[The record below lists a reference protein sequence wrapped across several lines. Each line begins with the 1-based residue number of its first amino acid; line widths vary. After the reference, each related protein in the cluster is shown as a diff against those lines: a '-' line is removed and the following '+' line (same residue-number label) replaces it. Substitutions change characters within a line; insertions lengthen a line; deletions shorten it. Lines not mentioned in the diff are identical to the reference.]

1 MTLRTLCDIARR
13 LEASAPKADQLL
25 FKADGAW
32 RPIDTTTFLRRIGDL
47 ARGLRGLGVVPGDR
61 VAILSENR
69 PEWTLADHAIL
80 MAGAAGVPIYPT
92 LLPDQIAFILQDS
105 GAKALFVSTPALRAR
120 VEAHRSRLAD
130 LKHVIG
136 FEPRGALPAGV
147 LALAD
152 LEALGERGRAPGS
165 AALPPPGNPENLGAS
180 TPADLASVIYT
191 SGTTGRPKGVMLSH
205 GNFAHNVSAS
215 CDAIPF
221 ESSDVCLSVL
231 PLSHVYERMVEF
243 CYLWRGATI
252 AYAESIESL
261 AACLTEVRP
270 TIVCAV
276 PRLFEKMYQRL
287 LDRSVA
293 LPRPRRFLFNWGMA
307 TAAAWGASQRRAGGP
322 ENPPGPG
329 FWLRARHA
337 LAARLVYSAILER
350 FGGRLRFFVSGSA
363 PLSPALAEIL
373 GGIGL
378 RIIEG
383 YGMTECAPV
392 IAVNRLDRICIGS
405 VGPPIDGIEVRLAPD
420 GEIEARGASVM
431 SGYWNDPAS
440 TRETLRD
447 GWLLTGDI
455 GRFDAHGCLV
465 ITDRKK
471 EVLKTSGGKM
481 VAPQPIENLLRA
493 DRFIAQ
499 AVVLG
504 DRRNFIAALIVPDFE
519 MLRSYALHKGLGI
532 IEPADLL
539 KDPRVLDL
547 FARRVA
553 AINETLARFERVR
566 RFRLLDRD
574 FTAEAGELTPT
585 LKPRRKV
592 IEERYRKAIEDL
604 YAGPPPAVEEE
615 AARAGAGS
623 RA

>member
-1 MTLRTLCDIARR
+1 VTLRTLCDIARR
-13 LEASAPKADQLL
+13 LEAAPPKADQLL
-25 FKADGAW
+25 FKHDGAW
-32 RPIDTTTFLRRIGDL
+32 RPIDTVTFLRRVADL
-47 ARGLRGLGVVPGDR
+47 ARGLRALGVVPGDR

-80 MAGAAGVPIYPT
+80 LAGGAGVPIYPT
-92 LLPDQIAFILQDS
+92 LMPDQIGFILADS
-105 GAKALFVSTPALRAR
+105 GAKVLFVSTPALRGR
-120 VEAHRSRLAD
+120 VESIRAHLPD
-130 LKHVIG
+130 LRHVVG
-136 FEPRGALPAGV
+136 FEPAGTLPPGVRPLAEVEAIGA
-147 LALAD
+147 
-152 LEALGERGRAPGS
+152 RGRAAGAP
-165 AALPPPGNPENLGAS
+165 ALPPPGNPEGLGAAA
-180 TPADLASVIYT
+180 PADLASVIYT

-205 GNFAHNVSAS
+205 ANFAHNVSAS

-221 ESSDVCLSVL
+221 EASDVCLSVL

-293 LPRPRRFLFNWGMA
+293 LPRAKRMLFNWGLR
-307 TAAAWGASQRRAGGP
+307 TAAAWGAAQRRAGGP
-322 ENPPGPG
+322 ADTPPPGP
-329 FWLRARHA
+329 WLRARRVI
-337 LAARLVYSAILER
+337 AARLVYAPVLER

-373 GGIGL
+373 GGMGL

-405 VGPPIDGIEVRLAPD
+405 VGPPIDGIEVRLAED
-420 GEIEARGASVM
+420 GEIEVRGDSVM
-431 SGYWNDPAS
+431 GGYWNDAAS
-440 TRETLRD
+440 TAETLRD

-481 VAPQPIENLLRA
+481 VAPQPLENLLRA

-504 DRRNFIAALIVPDFE
+504 DRRNFIAALLVPDFE
-519 MLRSYALHKGLGI
+519 MLRAYALHKGLGI

-539 KDPRVLDL
+539 KDARVLDL

-553 AINETLARFERVR
+553 AINETLARYERIR

-574 FTAEAGELTPT
+574 FTVEAGEMTPT

-592 IEERYRKAIEDL
+592 IEERYRAVIEEL
-604 YAGPPPAVEEE
+604 YAGPPPA
-615 AARAGAGS
+615 A
-623 RA
+623 

>member
-1 MTLRTLCDIARR
+1 VTLRTLCDIARH
-13 LEASAPKADQLL
+13 LEASPAKADQLL
-25 FKADGAW
+25 FKQDGAW

-47 ARGLRGLGVVPGDR
+47 ARGLRALGIVPGDR

-80 MAGAAGVPIYPT
+80 LAGAAGVPIYPT
-92 LLPDQIAFILQDS
+92 LLPDQIAFILRDS
-105 GAKALFVSTPALRAR
+105 GAKALFVSTPAQRAK
-120 VEAHRSRLAD
+120 VEAVRPLLAD
-130 LKHVIG
+130 LKHLVV
-136 FEPRGALPAGV
+136 FESPGADASS
-147 LALAD
+147 LAD
-152 LEALGERGRAPGS
+152 LEALGARGSAS
-165 AALPPPGNPENLGAS
+165 AAALPPPGNPEGLGSAG
-180 TPADLASVIYT
+180 PADLASVIYT

-205 GNFAHNVSAS
+205 ANFAHNVGAS

-221 ESSDVCLSVL
+221 EASDVCLSLL

-261 AACLTEVRP
+261 AACLAEVRP

-293 LPRPRRFLFNWGMA
+293 LPRAKRLLFNWGLK
-307 TAAAWGASQRRAGGP
+307 TAADWGAAQRRASGP
-322 ENPPGPG
+322 ADAPGPG
-329 FWLRARHA
+329 PWLRARHA
-337 LAARLVYSAILER
+337 VAARLVYAQVLER

-373 GGIGL
+373 GGMGL
-378 RIIEG
+378 KIIEG

-392 IAVNRLDRICIGS
+392 IAVNRLERICIGS
-405 VGPPIDGIEVRLAPD
+405 VGPPIAGIEVRLAAD
-420 GEIEARGASVM
+420 GEIEVRGDSVM
-431 SGYWNDPAS
+431 RGYWNDPES
-440 TRETLRD
+440 TRETIRD
-447 GWLLTGDI
+447 GWLLTGDV

-481 VAPQPIENLLRA
+481 VAPQPLENLLRA

-499 AVVLG
+499 AVVVG
-504 DRRNFIAALIVPDFE
+504 DRRNFIAALLVPDFE
-519 MLRSYALHKGLGI
+519 MLRSYALHKGLGL

-539 KDPRVLDL
+539 KDARVLDL

-553 AINETLARFERVR
+553 AINETLPRYERIR

-574 FTAEAGELTPT
+574 FTADAGELTPT

-592 IEERYRKAIEDL
+592 IEERYRAVIEEL
-604 YAGPPPAVEEE
+604 YAGPAPA
-615 AARAGAGS
+615 
-623 RA
+623 

>member
-1 MTLRTLCDIARR
+1 VILRTLCDIARR
-13 LEASAPKADQLL
+13 LEASPPKTDQLL

-32 RPIDTTTFLRRIGDL
+32 RSIDTPTFLRRIGDL
-47 ARGLRGLGVVPGDR
+47 ARGLRGLGIVPGDR

-69 PEWTLADHAIL
+69 PEWTLVDHAVL
-80 MAGAAGVPIYPT
+80 LAGAAGVPIYPT
-92 LLPDQIAFILQDS
+92 LLPEQIAFILRDS
-105 GAKALFVSTPALRAR
+105 GARALFVSSPALRVR
-120 VEAHRSRLAD
+120 VEAVRSRLPD
-130 LKHVIG
+130 LKHVVG
-136 FEPRGALPAGV
+136 FEPRGALPPDI

-152 LEALGERGRAPGS
+152 LEALGERGRGTV
-165 AALPPPGNPENLGAS
+165 ALPAPGNPEGLGAAA
-180 TPADLASVIYT
+180 PGDLASVIYT

-215 CDAIPF
+215 CEAIPF

-293 LPRPRRFLFNWGMA
+293 LPRAKRILFNWGLR
-307 TAAAWGASQRRAGGP
+307 TAAAWGESQRRAGGP
-322 ENPPGPG
+322 ANPPGPG
-329 FWLRARHA
+329 PWLRARHA
-337 LAARLVYSAILER
+337 LAARLVYAAILER

-378 RIIEG
+378 RIVEG

-405 VGPPIDGIEVRLAPD
+405 VGPPIDGIEARLAPD
-420 GEIEARGASVM
+420 GEIEVRGDSVM
-431 SGYWNDPAS
+431 SGYWNDPDS
-440 TRETLRD
+440 TREILRD

-481 VAPQPIENLLRA
+481 VAQQPIENLLRA

-504 DRRNFIAALIVPDFE
+504 DRRNFIAALLVPDFE

-553 AINETLARFERVR
+553 AINENLARFERVR

-574 FTAEAGELTPT
+574 FTVEAGEMTPT

-592 IEERYRKAIEDL
+592 IEERYRKVIEDL
-604 YAGPPPAVEEE
+604 YAGPPPALEEVP
-615 AARAGAGS
+615 ARASAGARS
-623 RA
+623 